1 MQSKGLDF
9 LRPIWAM
16 IYSTENLG
24 YFDGDVLLRYETYCY
39 GLNLSEKDVS
49 VTYTRYINNY
59 KKDVQPNDKSI
70 DEAIEAKLTPGKKF
84 QNYSRN

>member
-16 IYSTENLG
+16 IYSDKDIDYFSETE
-24 YFDGDVLLRYETYCY
+24 
-39 GLNLSEKDVS
+39 GLNLSESDVS

-59 KKDVQPNDKSI
+59 KIATKDTQTNDQTI
-70 DEAIEAKLTPGKKF
+70 DDAFEAGTTPGQKILNLK
-84 QNYSRN
+84 NSKLV